1 MAKAFVTGLHSK
13 GVLVAYGVSDIVGG
27 LEVQHARFAIS
38 ETITERDA
46 YKLAG
51 DFCRTWNGQPAP
63 VQPAPAP
70 AMTVTF
76 ERDRAGVASFAIHD
90 GTSARCRATG
100 QVSDGKRS
108 YTFDAYEDKLGSHD
122 VALWVRA
129 GCAFRMATETELP
142 TFRAAVLEAFVA
154 ERKIERK
161 ANYDRVQAIR
171 AKLIAAGWSEDFAG
185 WFVKGAHRVGTWQEA
200 IKIEESTKVEPVKV
214 GPIARTVTLYI
225 EIDCHVNAYGLA
237 DAMAVQAMK
246 GRRGLSDVY
255 RVNIA
260 RRARQAELRDMRA
273 MAECLSLADRKKLPE
288 ALRPTYRFKGV

>member
-38 ETITERDA
+38 ETISERDA
-46 YKLAG
+46 YKLANA
-51 DFCRTWNGQPAP
+51 FCRTWNGQPAP
-63 VQPAPAP
+63 AQPAPAP

-76 ERDRAGVASFAIHD
+76 ERDRDGAASFAIHD

-200 IKIEESTKVEPVKV
+200 VKIEESEPAKVEPVKT
-214 GPIARTVTLYI
+214 ARKLVTQQNISASLSRLTQCAKKLRDDPSDKSRRDRLEI
-225 EIDCHVNAYGLA
+225 EINDLRAYIDTFIG
-237 DAMAVQAMK
+237 QATNY
-246 GRRGLSDVY
+246 G
-255 RVNIA
+255 
-260 RRARQAELRDMRA
+260 
-273 MAECLSLADRKKLPE
+273 
-288 ALRPTYRFKGV
+288 AL